1 LNVNIRLLAKKVW
14 LKQALVLIASVVVVA
29 WFDWLIAKSLLI
41 GGLIYLLP
49 SISFAL
55 MALRGHEKASAGLV
69 LDNMYRGAMGKFL
82 LTSTGFI
89 ITFVVLMPINIV
101 SLFLSFFIMTI
112 LGLVMSSRI
121 NLS

>member
-1 LNVNIRLLAKKVW
+1 MNIRLLAKKVW
-14 LKQALVLIASVVVVA
+14 LKQASMLCASVVTVA
-29 WFDWLIAKSLLI
+29 WFDWLTAKSILI

-49 SISFAL
+49 SMCFAL

-69 LDNMYRGAMGKFL
+69 LDNMYRGAIGKFL

-89 ITFVVLMPINIV
+89 ITFIVLMPVHIV